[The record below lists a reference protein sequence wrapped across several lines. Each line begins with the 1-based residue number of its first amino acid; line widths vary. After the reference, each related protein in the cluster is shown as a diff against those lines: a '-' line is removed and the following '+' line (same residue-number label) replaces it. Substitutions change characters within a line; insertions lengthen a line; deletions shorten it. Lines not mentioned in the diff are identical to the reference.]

1 MPFVYVCLMCPFMGN
16 PDDKRKGRRKE
27 ASKVTVSNSHAIYG
41 TLILLPWSG
50 LWVAFSQALSHLFSG
65 SLHEVHLSP
74 FPSYGSV
81 LISFELAVIIG
92 EFIVENGDWHPVEDN
107 PKSNAQEGKKPAQVG
122 LWVHVSVAHSGD
134 AHLYGKEGRVEVLA
148 P

>member
-1 MPFVYVCLMCPFMGN
+1 MSASHVLSGAILMI
-16 PDDKRKGRRKE
+16 KKGRWKE
-27 ASKVTVSNSHAIYG
+27 ALKVTGSTSHMAYG
-41 TLILLPWSG
+41 TLILLPWGG

-65 SLHEVHLSP
+65 SLHEVHLPP

-81 LISFELAVIIG
+81 LISLELAVVIR
-92 EFIVENGDWHPVEDN
+92 ELVVENGDWHPVEDN
-107 PKSNAQEGKKPAQVG
+107 PKSDAEEGKKPAQVG

-134 AHLYGKEGRVEVLA
+134 AHLYGKEGSVELLA